1 MSDIKNKE
9 KEEQDFEVIISSKK
23 DDTIVITSADELT
36 QKLLLSALNSYD
48 SSNQKYSAYLS
59 DGRSPSDKITPE
71 YLNELAENAQ
81 NDINKIKVINSII
94 RKQINKNDIVGK
106 TVESIETNIN
116 TEIKLSYDT
125 NISEN
130 NKAKQLSSVKN
141 VINSFNEEIKIKK
154 LIRNAITTPY
164 CEGTYISYLRHKNNG
179 GYVVDYY
186 PLGICE
192 ISDYDINGEPVVL
205 FNVQE
210 LRTRLQK
217 VYKKNR
223 KNVPLFFKN
232 VDDEVKANYP
242 DEVYEAFIAKEQY
255 AKLDVRY
262 TGVIR
267 TGNLNRK
274 YGLSPIF
281 RSLESLSMLE
291 TFDNSDRVNSK
302 AKAKKIIHQKL
313 RKEVL
318 GTDFTKKG
326 FEEMAYAHNNFML
339 AWKQPTVV
347 VTSPATVESITYVEP
362 NIDLTDTNTVNNY
375 RSRVLSTLGIGFLMD
390 SNSQSVSTASISV
403 TQLMRTINKISEQL
417 EDILKKWY
425 RQVLEDNDLP
435 SDYCPD
441 IQIIDSEQLELE
453 MKKDFAELLFCKF
466 NTSYETAF
474 EILGLSVEDEKQKRI
489 KENQES
495 LHDVFFPRGTAY
507 TSSGKGTILPTT
519 EKKVGRKKGVENN
532 KQIYDENRQESL

>member
-1 MSDIKNKE
+1 MSDTTNILP
-9 KEEQDFEVIISSKK
+9 EESDFEVIISSKK
-23 DDTIVITSADELT
+23 DDTVIITSTEELT
-36 QKLLLSALNSYD
+36 QKLLFSALNAYD
-48 SSNQKYSAYLS
+48 SSNQRYSAYLS

-71 YLNELAENAQ
+71 YLDELSENAQ
-81 NDINKIKVINSII
+81 NDISKIKVINSII

-116 TEIKLSYDT
+116 TEIKLSYNNESLD
-125 NISEN
+125 EN
-130 NKAKQLSSVKN
+130 KMKQLTNVKN
-141 VINSFNEEIKIKK
+141 FINSFNEDIKLKK
-154 LIRNAITTPY
+154 LIRNAVTTPY
-164 CEGTYISYLRHKNNG
+164 CEGTYISYLRHKDNG

-186 PLGICE
+186 PLGVCE

-223 KNVPLFFKN
+223 KNTPLFFKN
-232 VDDEVKANYP
+232 MDEEVKANYP
-242 DEVYEAFIAKEQY
+242 EEVYDAFVGKEQY
-255 AKLDVRY
+255 AKLDIKY

-267 TGNLNRK
+267 TGNMNRK

-291 TFDNSDRVNSK
+291 TFDNADRVNSK

-326 FEEMAYAHNNFML
+326 FEEMAYAHNNFMS

-347 VTSPATVESITYVEP
+347 VTTPATVEDIKYVEP
-362 NIDLTDTNTVNNY
+362 EIELTDTNTVNNY

-390 SNSQSVSTASISV
+390 SNSQSVSTANISV

-417 EDILKKWY
+417 EDIIKKWY
-425 RQVLEDNDLP
+425 KQALEDNGLP
-435 SDYCPD
+435 VDCCPT
-441 IQIIDSEQLELE
+441 IQIIDSEQLEFEL
-453 MKKDFAELLFCKF
+453 KKDFAELLFCKF

-489 KENQES
+489 KENQEN
-495 LHDVFFPRGTAY
+495 LQDVFFPRGTAY

-519 EKKVGRKKGVENN
+519 EKKVGRKKGKESN
-532 KQIYDENRQESL
+532 KQIYDENRQDSL

>member
-130 NKAKQLSSVKN
+130 SKAKQLSSVKN

-179 GYVVDYY
+179 GYVIDYY

-242 DEVYEAFIAKEQY
+242 DEVYEAFVAKEQY

-425 RQVLEDNDLP
+425 RQVLEDNGLP

-519 EKKVGRKKGVENN
+519 EKKVGRKKGEENN
-532 KQIYDENRQESL
+532 KQIYDKNRQEAL